1 MLDMMSP
8 LLSEA
13 DTVSQELLDIL
24 LLNIVE
30 PHKTQNREA
39 YSLAKELLTRTC
51 NAIEPYVQAVST
63 PVLLFGFKKGVHH
76 VGLEATKPV

>member
-1 MLDMMSP
+1 MFFSDRHTTKVKNFMLDMMAP

-30 PHKTQNREA
+30 PHKTQNRQA
-39 YSLAKELLTRTC
+39 YNLAKELLMRTC
-51 NAIEPYVQAVST
+51 NAIEPYVQAVS
-63 PVLLFGFKKGVHH
+63 FIQS
-76 VGLEATKPV
+76 AR

>member
-1 MLDMMSP
+1 MFFSDRHTTKVKNFMLDMMAP

-30 PHKTQNREA
+30 PHKTQNRQA
-39 YSLAKELLTRTC
+39 YSLAKELLMRTC
-51 NAIEPYVQAVST
+51 NAIEPYVQAVS
-63 PVLLFGFKKGVHH
+63 FIQS
-76 VGLEATKPV
+76 AR

>member
-30 PHKTQNREA
+30 PHKTQNRQA
-39 YSLAKELLTRTC
+39 YNLAKELLERTC
-51 NAIEPYVQAVST
+51 NAIEPYVQAVSPCQT
-63 PVLLFGFKKGVHH
+63 SLHTVDFPKF
-76 VGLEATKPV
+76 